1 MAKKNETKPVAKTT
15 EAPVQNPEEITPEN
29 VYEKID
35 EQTTASLEAAKLAF
49 EKMSEA
55 KTKVEAEEIK
65 EVVYQAQWVNL
76 KSICGMRKYRAYSK
90 LMKEFADKT
99 KEFAE
104 KVFEAYTNVIVEAL
118 EARMKACANNLIK
131 HTDDIKYCD
140 DKYITYVRKSGGEHT
155 FSFNAYETMRG
166 LVSKIQ
172 QYKLGELTKFELKQI
187 AKALYW
193 VEDKSD
199 IGKYTFLSIIQI

>member
-1 MAKKNETKPVAKTT
+1 MINIYQNEKEYTISVNIPFKKAEFSETP
-15 EAPVQNPEEITPEN
+15 
-29 VYEKID
+29 
-35 EQTTASLEAAKLAF
+35 
-49 EKMSEA
+49 
-55 KTKVEAEEIK
+55 
-65 EVVYQAQWVNL
+65 
-76 KSICGMRKYRAYSK
+76 SK
-90 LMKEFADKT
+90 KDF

-118 EARMKACANNLIK
+118 EARMKACASNLIK

-155 FSFNAYETMRG
+155 FSFNASEIMRG

-193 VEDKSD
+193 AEDKSD
-199 IGKYTFLSIIQI
+199 IGKYTFQDLIDVIDEYRSFK